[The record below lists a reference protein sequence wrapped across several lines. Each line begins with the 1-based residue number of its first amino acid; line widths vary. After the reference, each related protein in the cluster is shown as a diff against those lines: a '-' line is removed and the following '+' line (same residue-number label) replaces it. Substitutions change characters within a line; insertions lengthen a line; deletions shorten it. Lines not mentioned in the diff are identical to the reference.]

1 MKKPYIKV
9 FSYGKFVPAAQSL
22 RAEKET
28 RYYMG
33 KKGNVAIITGASS
46 GMGREFAIQIAQFYP
61 SIQEFWIIA
70 RRKERLEELQE
81 KLLGSRV
88 QRLHILELLLKERQV
103 RLLQLILFTRKRS
116 FVLPAGS

>member
-81 KLLGSRV
+81 KLLGRRV
-88 QRLHILELLLKERQV
+88 KILALDLGRQEDIDALKQTLEEETS
-103 RLLQLILFTRKRS
+103 LKR
-116 FVLPAGS
+116 A